1 MRPRKAAREIKMSTV
16 KRTRINDALRIV
28 RLYWGFTQKELS
40 EKLEISQSLISEI
53 ESGRKAVTLD
63 VLECYSDKL
72 GIRLSQLMFFAEEVE
87 NLPPSHRGKHFVAE
101 KVLDLLE
108 KFAPEE
114 LIDAKV

>member
-1 MRPRKAAREIKMSTV
+1 MRKV
-16 KRTRINDALRIV
+16 KRGRINDALKIV

-40 EKLEISQSLISEI
+40 KKLNISQSLISEI
-53 ESGRKAVTLD
+53 ESGRKTVTLD

-87 NLPPSHRGKHFVAE
+87 SLPPSRRGKHFVAD

-108 KFAPEE
+108 KFAPQE
-114 LIDAKV
+114 LIDAKN